1 MKEEE
6 KVTENVQENKPL
18 TEEQVDIIKETAEK
32 HAVLEELLR
41 KVFQENEEVLT
52 KKVKEDAVV
61 EIKGFDFVNILNVFL
76 TLKEHNSI
84 LRSMVLQL
92 EHLLKVDDI
101 ETMIATKN
109 LTDTFLSLDIED
121 KLEEYSEEEKEL

>member
-6 KVTENVQENKPL
+6 VTENAQENTPL
-18 TEEQVDIIKETAEK
+18 KEEQVDIIKETAEK
-32 HAVLEELLR
+32 HTVLEELLR

-52 KKVKEDAVV
+52 KKVKEGAVV

-84 LRSMVLQL
+84 LRAMVLQL

>member
-1 MKEEE
+1 MIEE
-6 KVTENVQENKPL
+6 KVTENVQENMPL
-18 TEEQVDIIKETAEK
+18 KEEQVDIIKETAEK

-41 KVFQENEEVLT
+41 KVFQENEEILT

>member
-1 MKEEE
+1 MKKEER
-6 KVTENVQENKPL
+6 VTENVQENTPL

-61 EIKGFDFVNILNVFL
+61 EIKGYDFVNILNVFL

-121 KLEEYSEEEKEL
+121 KLEEYSEEEKD

>member
-1 MKEEE
+1 MKKEE

-41 KVFQENEEVLT
+41 KVFQENEEILT

-61 EIKGFDFVNILNVFL
+61 EIKGYDFVNILNVFL

-121 KLEEYSEEEKEL
+121 KLEEYSEEEKD

>member
-6 KVTENVQENKPL
+6 VTENAQENIPL
-18 TEEQVDIIKETAEK
+18 KEEQVDIIKETAEK

>member
-1 MKEEE
+1 MKKEE
-6 KVTENVQENKPL
+6 KVTENVQENTPL

-121 KLEEYSEEEKEL
+121 KLEEYSEEEKE

>member
-1 MKEEE
+1 MKKEE
-6 KVTENVQENKPL
+6 KVTENVQENTPL

-41 KVFQENEEVLT
+41 KVFQENEEILT

-61 EIKGFDFVNILNVFL
+61 EIKGYDFVNILNVFL

-101 ETMIATKN
+101 EIMKATKN

-121 KLEEYSEEEKEL
+121 KLEEYLEEEKE

>member
-1 MKEEE
+1 MKQEE

-61 EIKGFDFVNILNVFL
+61 EIKGYDFVNILNVFL

-121 KLEEYSEEEKEL
+121 KLEEYSEEEKD

>member
-6 KVTENVQENKPL
+6 KVTENVQENTPL

-61 EIKGFDFVNILNVFL
+61 EIKGYDFVNILNVFL

-121 KLEEYSEEEKEL
+121 KLEEYSEEEKD

>member
-6 KVTENVQENKPL
+6 VTENAQENVPL
-18 TEEQVDIIKETAEK
+18 KEEQVNIIKETAEK

-41 KVFQENEEVLT
+41 KVFQENEEVLS

>member
-6 KVTENVQENKPL
+6 VTENVQENTPL
-18 TEEQVDIIKETAEK
+18 EEEQVDIIKETAEK

-41 KVFQENEEVLT
+41 KVFQENEEILT

-121 KLEEYSEEEKEL
+121 KLEEYSEEEKD

>member
-1 MKEEE
+1 MKKEE

-61 EIKGFDFVNILNVFL
+61 EIKGYDFVNILNVFL

-121 KLEEYSEEEKEL
+121 KLEEYSEEEKD

>member
-1 MKEEE
+1 MREEE
-6 KVTENVQENKPL
+6 KVTEKVQENKPL
-18 TEEQVDIIKETAEK
+18 TEEQVDIIKETSEK

-61 EIKGFDFVNILNVFL
+61 EIKGYDFVNILNVFL

-121 KLEEYSEEEKEL
+121 KLEEYSEEEKD

>member
-1 MKEEE
+1 MKKEE
-6 KVTENVQENKPL
+6 KVTENVQENTPL

-61 EIKGFDFVNILNVFL
+61 EIKGYDFVNILNVFL

-121 KLEEYSEEEKEL
+121 KLEEYSEEEKD

>member
-121 KLEEYSEEEKEL
+121 KLEEYSEEEKD

>member
-6 KVTENVQENKPL
+6 VTENVQENTPL
-18 TEEQVDIIKETAEK
+18 KEEQVDIIKETAEK

-41 KVFQENEEVLT
+41 KVFQENEEILT

-121 KLEEYSEEEKEL
+121 KLEEYSEEEKD

>member
-1 MKEEE
+1 MKKE

-61 EIKGFDFVNILNVFL
+61 EIKGYDFVNILNVFL

-121 KLEEYSEEEKEL
+121 KLEEYSEE

>member
-18 TEEQVDIIKETAEK
+18 TEEQVDIIKETSEK

-121 KLEEYSEEEKEL
+121 KLEEYSEEEKD

>member
-1 MKEEE
+1 MKKEE

-61 EIKGFDFVNILNVFL
+61 EIKGYDFVNILNVFL

-121 KLEEYSEEEKEL
+121 KLEEYSEKEKD

>member
-6 KVTENVQENKPL
+6 VTENAQENVPL
-18 TEEQVDIIKETAEK
+18 KEEQVNIIKETAEK

-41 KVFQENEEVLT
+41 KVFQENEEVLS

-121 KLEEYSEEEKEL
+121 KLEEYSEEEKD